1 MDARDLG
8 GLATGDREEEMG
20 AKADSKGK
28 RCGQAGSPHS
38 WGLWEHRAFT
48 PVPTLLPGPSLQQ
61 PPPGR
66 AHLCVRMSEL
76 SCLAVSETVK
86 GIKRENNMGW
96 GWG

>member
-1 MDARDLG
+1 MDARVLG

-20 AKADSKGK
+20 EKADSKGG

-38 WGLWEHRAFT
+38 WGLWEHGALT

-61 PPPGR
+61 PPP
-66 AHLCVRMSEL
+66 HLCGRMSEL

-86 GIKRENNMGW
+86 GRKGENHVGW
-96 GWG
+96 G